1 MPTYDYECEKCG
13 VFEHKQSIKDDA
25 FEKCPKCGG
34 SGIKRLVSRGSGI
47 IFKGSGFYETDY
59 KRKENNI
66 KEGSKESCSACE
78 HSKDGS
84 CGK

>member
-34 SGIKRLVSRGSGI
+34 SGIKRLVSRGSG
-47 IFKGSGFYETDY
+47 
-59 KRKENNI
+59 
-66 KEGSKESCSACE
+66 
-78 HSKDGS
+78 
-84 CGK
+84 

>member
-47 IFKGSGFYETDY
+47 IFKGSGFYATDY
-59 KRKENNI
+59 KKPQ
-66 KEGSKESCSACE
+66 KGSGTCPPSSP
-78 HSKDGS
+78 S
-84 CGK
+84 CGNCPKAE

>member
-1 MPTYDYECEKCG
+1 MPTYDYQCEKCG
-13 VFEHKQSIKDDA
+13 VFEYKQSIKDEA
-25 FEKCPKCGG
+25 FEKCPNCGG
-34 SGIKRLVSRGSGI
+34 RGIKRLVSRGSGI